1 MDDEQSAGG
10 KKRGA
15 KPRRFESALQE
26 IEQIVSSLEMGQLDL
41 DEALS
46 QYQQGIKTL
55 QECQRLLAQAER
67 KITLLSGFD
76 AEGNAVEAEFDEA
89 EMSLDEKQSQRTS
102 RRTAAGSSRRSG
114 QSLGS
119 GQSASSGRS
128 SASGRSSTSGETVSG
143 GGSASLFE

>member
-1 MDDEQSAGG
+1 MGDEQSAGD

-26 IEQIVSSLEMGQLDL
+26 IEQIVGSLEMGQLDL

-102 RRTAAGSSRRSG
+102 RRTAGPSRRSG
-114 QSLGS
+114 Q
-119 GQSASSGRS
+119 
-128 SASGRSSTSGETVSG
+128 ASGRSSSRSSASGETVSG

>member
-1 MDDEQSAGG
+1 MGDEQSAGD

-26 IEQIVSSLEMGQLDL
+26 IEQIVGSLEMGQLDL

-89 EMSLDEKQSQRTS
+89 EMSLDEKQSRRTS
-102 RRTAAGSSRRSG
+102 RRTAGSSRRSG
-114 QSLGS
+114 Q
-119 GQSASSGRS
+119 A
-128 SASGRSSTSGETVSG
+128 SASGEAVSG